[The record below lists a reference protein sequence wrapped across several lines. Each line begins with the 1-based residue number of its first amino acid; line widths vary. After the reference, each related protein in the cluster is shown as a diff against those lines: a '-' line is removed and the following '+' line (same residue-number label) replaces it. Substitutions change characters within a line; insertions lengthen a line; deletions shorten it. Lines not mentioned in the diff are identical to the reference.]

1 MNIEEFSDTIV
12 KLYEVLKDRGFPYG
26 MDDHYP
32 TVKACMAGRPDSAV
46 IDCNGNIFKCRTQT
60 GELDKKI
67 GNVLNP
73 ENQTR
78 KEAIQEINW
87 AEWSPFEYSKC
98 TECQFLPLCMC
109 GCPYTLYDNDSTEP
123 ICVEWKYI
131 TDYFVTEKIKE
142 AIINEQD

>member
-1 MNIEEFSDTIV
+1 
-12 KLYEVLKDRGFPYG
+12 

-32 TVKACMAGRPDSAV
+32 TAARACMACRPDSAV

-87 AEWSPFEYSKC
+87 AEWSPFEFKMYRMSIF
-98 TECQFLPLCMC
+98 TIVYVWLPI
-109 GCPYTLYDNDSTEP
+109 YV
-123 ICVEWKYI
+123 IR
-131 TDYFVTEKIKE
+131 
-142 AIINEQD
+142 

>member
-1 MNIEEFSDTIV
+1 MGKITEKSTKAQIMDAYTQALAELEKLKAMSDSPVENAKKEALEASMQNAEVAASNEVFSDTIV

-32 TVKACMAGRPDSAV
+32 TAARACMACRPDSAV

-67 GNVLNP
+67 GNVLNL

-78 KEAIQEINW
+78 KKQ
-87 AEWSPFEYSKC
+87 YRK
-98 TECQFLPLCMC
+98 
-109 GCPYTLYDNDSTEP
+109 
-123 ICVEWKYI
+123 
-131 TDYFVTEKIKE
+131 
-142 AIINEQD
+142 